1 MICAIQ
7 RSFLVYLMLSNLTC
21 PRNNTVVLTQ
31 TLPPLGG
38 DIGRCWLL
46 KKEKKK
52 KPGSIVES
60 YLDLSVT
67 SSCSATV
74 QRRLNQYER
83 EGASGMRGLG
93 RVGIDPGNP
102 WKRTLETGGGDWH
115 ETFLLNQCVAWLSRR
130 RFFCRCL
137 THLTGFSSHYFRTQI
152 IYLVGSEYL
161 CANFGFAVTL
171 RFGICYF
178 IIV

>member
-46 KKEKKK
+46 KKQTEK

-93 RVGIDPGNP
+93 RVGIDPGN
-102 WKRTLETGGGDWH
+102 L
-115 ETFLLNQCVAWLSRR
+115 
-130 RFFCRCL
+130 
-137 THLTGFSSHYFRTQI
+137 
-152 IYLVGSEYL
+152 GS
-161 CANFGFAVTL
+161 AH
-171 RFGICYF
+171 
-178 IIV
+178 